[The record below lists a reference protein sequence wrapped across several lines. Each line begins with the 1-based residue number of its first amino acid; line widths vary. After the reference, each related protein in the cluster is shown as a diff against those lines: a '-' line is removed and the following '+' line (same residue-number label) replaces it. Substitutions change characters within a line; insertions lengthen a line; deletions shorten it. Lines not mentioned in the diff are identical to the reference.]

1 MSLFKDIGNILSGN
15 TDEIEWWDK
24 IGATPPPEDMPRIP
38 APPPLRQPSPLVII
52 SLPYGD
58 GLETIH

>member
-1 MSLFKDIGNILSGN
+1 MSLFKDIGNIISGN

-24 IGATPPPEDMPRIP
+24 IGVAPVSEDAPRIP
-38 APPPLRQPSPLVII
+38 EPPRLRQPSPLVII